1 MLKILFLL
9 LFMGIAALFIRRGYV
24 TGKRYIWIYSL
35 SVLVATVVSIVLAVL
50 LAKGIAWLL
59 SGVIYNLVMGI
70 GGLGNLRN
78 MLNELSSANVAIIGF
93 RPVALSNA
101 LAGAFFITSQHL

>member
-1 MLKILFLL
+1 
-9 LFMGIAALFIRRGYV
+9 MGIAALFIRRGYV

-35 SVLVATVVSIVLAVL
+35 SVLVATVASAVLAVL
-50 LAKGIAWLL
+50 LAKGLAWLL

-78 MLNELSSANVAIIGF
+78 MLNELPSAQSLIRALLTTVLAPLFFLGF
-93 RPVALSNA
+93 
-101 LAGAFFITSQHL
+101 FHQ